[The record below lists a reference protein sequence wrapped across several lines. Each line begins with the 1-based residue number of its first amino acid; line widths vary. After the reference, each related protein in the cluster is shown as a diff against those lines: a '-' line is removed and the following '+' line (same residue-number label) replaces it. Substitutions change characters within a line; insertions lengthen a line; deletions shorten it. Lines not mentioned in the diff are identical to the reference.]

1 VRRSPRPA
9 GSSLL
14 FNLSHTERIPP
25 FDLVVAG
32 RVALPGAAPESGELG
47 IRDGRIAAIGAPGTL
62 AGHSR
67 LDAGGA
73 LVLPGVVDAHVHT
86 RSEPAEGLTRATT
99 AAAAGGVTTI
109 VDMPYDDPTPITTAA
124 AFSRKVA
131 DVGREAITDVALWAT
146 IARSGGLDEVRPLVA
161 AGACGFKVSTFET
174 HPVRFPRIPDGEL
187 YLAMDRIRDAGSLIA
202 FHAENDEVVRRLTQ
216 DLEAQGRS
224 DPAAHADS
232 RPPVSETEAVGR
244 ALEFAVATGARVH
257 IVHATTGRS
266 FTLVERARG
275 DGVDA
280 TAETCLHY
288 LLLDEA
294 ALLHQGARAKI
305 NPPLRSHRE
314 VERLW
319 DLLRRGRIDFITTD
333 HVGWGRERKD
343 AASIFA
349 AKSGV
354 PGLELF
360 LPLMF
365 TEAVRRRGLP
375 TNLLVRMLCENPAR
389 RLGLWPRKGGLTIG
403 ADADLVLFDPE
414 RSWRVDEARP
424 VTPCG
429 WSPYSGRQVVGAVE
443 TVLVRGREVF
453 ARGEV
458 VGRPGQGCWVPSQH
472 APTD

>member
-1 VRRSPRPA
+1 M
-9 GSSLL
+9 
-14 FNLSHTERIPP
+14 TP

-32 RVALPGAAPESGELG
+32 RIALPNAMPTAAELG
-47 IRDGRIAAIGAPGTL
+47 IRDGRIAAIGEPGSL
-62 AGHSR
+62 AGHER
-67 LDAGGA
+67 LEAGGA

-86 RSEPAEGLTRATT
+86 RSEPAEGVTRATT
-99 AAAAGGVTTI
+99 AAAAGGVTTV
-109 VDMPYDDPTPITTAA
+109 VDMPYDDPTPVTTAA
-124 AFSRKVA
+124 SFSRKVG
-131 DVGREAITDVALWAT
+131 DVEREAITEVALWAT
-146 IARSGGLDEVRPLVA
+146 IARTGGLDEIEPLVA

-187 YLAMDRIRDAGSLIA
+187 YLAMLRVRDAGSLIA

-232 RPPVSETEAVGR
+232 RPPVSETEPVGR
-244 ALEFAVATGARVH
+244 ALEFALATGARVH

-288 LLLDEA
+288 LLLDEEE
-294 ALLHQGARAKI
+294 LRRQGARAKI
-305 NPPLRSHRE
+305 NPPLRPRHE

-319 DLLRRGRIDFITTD
+319 DLLRTGRVDFITTD
-333 HVGWGRERKD
+333 HVGWSRDRKD
-343 AASIFA
+343 AGSIFA

-354 PGLELF
+354 PSLELF
-360 LPLMF
+360 LPLLF
-365 TEAVRRRGLP
+365 HEAVHRRGLP
-375 TNLLVRMLCENPAR
+375 ASMVVRMLCENPAR
-389 RLGLWPRKGGLTIG
+389 RLGLWPQKGSLSIG
-403 ADADLVLFDPE
+403 ADADLVVFDAE
-414 RSWRVDEARP
+414 RRWRVDEARL

-429 WSPYSGRQVVGAVE
+429 WSPYHGREVVGAVE
-443 TVLVRGREVF
+443 TVLIRGRAVF

-458 VGRPGQGCWVPSQH
+458 VGRPGQGCWVRARHDRQQGAPVLEYAPASQPSRV
-472 APTD
+472 

>member
-1 VRRSPRPA
+1 M
-9 GSSLL
+9 
-14 FNLSHTERIPP
+14 TP

-32 RVALPGAAPESGELG
+32 RIALPNAVPTAAELG
-47 IRDGRIAAIGAPGTL
+47 IRDGRIAAIAEPGSL
-62 AGHSR
+62 SGHER
-67 LDAGGA
+67 LEGREG

-86 RSEPAEGLTRATT
+86 RSEPAEGVMRATT

-109 VDMPYDDPTPITTAA
+109 VDMPYDDPIPVATAK
-124 AFSRKVA
+124 AFIQKVA
-131 DVGREAITDVALWAT
+131 DVEEEAITEVALWAT
-146 IARSGGLDEVRPLVA
+146 IARTGGLDEIEPLVA

-224 DPAAHADS
+224 DPAVHAES

-288 LLLDEA
+288 LLLYEA
-294 ALLHQGARAKI
+294 ELLHQGARAKI

-333 HVGWGRERKD
+333 HVGWSRERKD

-375 TNLLVRMLCENPAR
+375 TDLLVRMLCENPAR
-389 RLGLWPRKGGLTIG
+389 RVGLWPRKGGLTIG

-414 RSWRVDEARP
+414 RSWRVDEARL

-443 TVLVRGREVF
+443 TVLARGREVF

-458 VGRPGQGCWVPSQH
+458 VGRPGPGCWVRAQH
-472 APTD
+472 DSRQ